1 MRENQG
7 DDVAADTSHDP
18 RWIAIRVSRV
28 NLAVTL
34 AGAAAAFP
42 ALFLVPI
49 APGARAALL
58 VAFLLAMTVDLVLLL
73 LRLPASVIAF
83 HLVDLDRLVPAG
95 GSEPGPAQGIR
106 IRQRGRWG
114 APTGPEREGVVL
126 AGSFVTPWF
135 TALRYRLPQ
144 DAAWRRAWPRV
155 IPLWPDS
162 IAPDDFRRTR
172 VALKW
177 K

>member
-1 MRENQG
+1 MGENQG
-7 DDVAADTSHDP
+7 DGVAVDTRDDP

-34 AGAAAAFP
+34 VGAAMAFP

-58 VAFLLAMTVDLVLLL
+58 VALLLAMTGDLVLAL
-73 LRLPASVIAF
+73 LRLPSSVVAF
-83 HLVDLDRLVPAG
+83 YLIDLDRLASAG
-95 GSEPGPAQGIR
+95 ASEPGPAQGIR
-106 IRQRGRWG
+106 IRQRGRR
-114 APTGPEREGVVL
+114 ASPAGPEREGVVL

-135 TALRYRLPQ
+135 TALRYRLPR

-162 IAPDDFRRTR
+162 IAPDEFRRTR